1 MSVKKVI
8 VIGAGFSG
16 LSAACCLAQKGFDVT
31 VLEKNNETGGRGRKA
46 EAQGFTFDM
55 GPSWY
60 WMPDVFEK
68 FFNRFGKSAADYYS
82 LKRLSPS
89 YRVFFKEEASPPAP
103 LRRRG
108 EQSAIVD
115 VPAEKEKLFELFE
128 SLEKG
133 SSKKLE
139 QFLDEAK
146 YKYEKGIN
154 EFVYKPSL
162 SLMDFADISLLLSL
176 FRLNMFSSFS
186 KYIRKY
192 FTEPKLLQLLEF
204 PVLFLGA
211 KPEKTPAL
219 YSMMNY
225 ADMVLGTWYPD
236 GGMYKIADA
245 MTKLAEELGVK
256 INTGENVEKINVK
269 EGRAVSVI
277 SNSKELFADVILSGA
292 DYCHIEQHL
301 LEEQYRT
308 YSADYWEGRTM
319 SPSALIFYLGVNK
332 KVENLLHHNLFFDAD
347 FSVHAEEI
355 YDTPKWPAD
364 PLFYVCCPSKTDI
377 TVAPE
382 GMENL
387 FILIPVAV
395 GLNDNEAT
403 REKYFNLILERIE
416 KRTGQSIR
424 EHVIYKRSYAHND
437 FISDYNSFKGNA
449 YGLAN
454 TLMQTAVFKPR
465 IKSRKVKNLYFT
477 GQLTVPGPGV
487 PPSIISG
494 QVVADQVE
502 KDLR

>member
-1 MSVKKVI
+1 MSAKKVI

-31 VLEKNNETGGRGRKA
+31 ILEKKNETGGRGRKA
-46 EAQGFTFDM
+46 DVDGFMFDM

-60 WMPDVFEK
+60 WMPEVFEK
-68 FFNRFGKSAADYYS
+68 FFNRFGKTAADYYS

-89 YRVFFKEEASPPAP
+89 YRVFFKED
-103 LRRRG
+103 
-108 EQSAIVD
+108 QNDI
-115 VPAEKEKLFELFE
+115 PAEKEKLFALFE

-139 QFLDEAK
+139 QFLDEAA
-146 YKYEKGIN
+146 YKYDKGVN

-162 SLMDFADISLLLSL
+162 SLLEFADVNLLLSL

-192 FTEPKLLQLLEF
+192 FTNPKLLQLLEF

-211 KPEKTPAL
+211 KPENTPAL

-236 GGMYKIADA
+236 GGMYKIAEA
-245 MTKLAEELGVK
+245 MTRLAQELGVK
-256 INTGENVEKINVK
+256 ILTGENVEKINVEK
-269 EGRAVSVI
+269 GKVKSVVS
-277 SNSKELFADVILSGA
+277 NGMAHFADIVISGA
-292 DYCHIEQHL
+292 DYNFTEQKL
-301 LEEQYRT
+301 LKKKYRT
-308 YSADYWEGRTM
+308 YSADYWENRVM

-332 KVENLLHHNLFFDAD
+332 KVDNLLHHNLFFDAD
-347 FSVHAEEI
+347 FSVHATEI
-355 YDTPKWPAD
+355 YDNPQWPSH
-364 PLFYVCCPSKTDI
+364 PLFYLCCPSKTDAA
-377 TVAPE
+377 VAPE

-395 GLNDNEAT
+395 GLEDNEDV
-403 REKYFNLILERIE
+403 RERYFELVMNRIE
-416 KRTGQSIR
+416 LRAGQALR
-424 EHVIYKRSYAHND
+424 EYIVYKKAYAHSD
-437 FISDYNSFKGNA
+437 FISDFNSFKGNA

-454 TLMQTAVFKPR
+454 TLMQTAVLKPR
-465 IKSRKVKNLYFT
+465 IKSRKVKNLFFT

-494 QVVADQVE
+494 QVVAGLVE
-502 KDLR
+502 KELGSV

>member
-1 MSVKKVI
+1 MSAKKVI
-8 VIGAGFSG
+8 VIGAGFAG

-31 VLEKNNETGGRGRKA
+31 VLEKKNETGGRGRKA
-46 EAQGFTFDM
+46 EANGFMFDM

-60 WMPDVFEK
+60 WMPEVFEK
-68 FFNRFGKSAADYYS
+68 FFNRFGKTAADYYS

-89 YRVFFKEEASPPAP
+89 YRVFFKDD
-103 LRRRG
+103 
-108 EQSAIVD
+108 QNDI
-115 VPAEKEKLFELFE
+115 PAEKEKLFALFE
-128 SLEKG
+128 LLEKG

-139 QFLDEAK
+139 QFLDEAA
-146 YKYEKGIN
+146 YKYDKGVN

-162 SLMDFADISLLLSL
+162 SLMEFADASLLLSL

-186 KYIRKY
+186 KYIRRY
-192 FTEPKLLQLLEF
+192 FSNPKLLQLLEF

-211 KPEKTPAL
+211 KPENTPAL

-236 GGMYKIADA
+236 GGMYKIAEA

-256 INTGENVEKINVK
+256 ILTGENVEKINVEKGKVKSVVSNGK
-269 EGRAVSVI
+269 EF
-277 SNSKELFADVILSGA
+277 FADSIVSGA
-292 DYCHIEQHL
+292 DYYFTEQKL
-301 LEEQYRT
+301 LEAQYRT
-308 YSADYWEGRTM
+308 YSADYWESRVM

-332 KVENLLHHNLFFDAD
+332 KIANLLHHNLFFDAD
-347 FSVHAEEI
+347 FSLHATEI
-355 YDTPKWPAD
+355 YDKPEWPSH
-364 PLFYVCCPSKTDI
+364 PLFYVCCPSKTDAG
-377 TVAPE
+377 VAPE

-395 GLNDNEAT
+395 GLEDTEAT
-403 REKYFNLILERIE
+403 RDKYFEMVMSRLEN
-416 KRTGQSIR
+416 RTGQKIR
-424 EHVIYKRSYAHND
+424 KHIVYKKSYAHRD

-454 TLMQTAVFKPR
+454 TLMQTAVLKPR

-494 QVVADQVE
+494 QVVARLVE
-502 KDLR
+502 TEIR

>member
-1 MSVKKVI
+1 MSAKKVI

-31 VLEKNNETGGRGRKA
+31 VLEKKNETGGRGRKA
-46 EAQGFTFDM
+46 DVEGFMFDM

-60 WMPDVFEK
+60 WMPEVFEK

-89 YRVFFKEEASPPAP
+89 YRVFFKEASPLTP
-103 LRRRG
+103 LRGKG
-108 EQSAIVD
+108 EQSAIMD
-115 VPAEKEKLFELFE
+115 VPAEKEKLFALFE
-128 SLEKG
+128 SLENG

-139 QFLDEAK
+139 QFLDEAA
-146 YKYEKGIN
+146 YKYDKGVN

-162 SLMDFADISLLLSL
+162 SLLEFADVSLLVSL

-192 FTEPKLLQLLEF
+192 FSHPKLLQLLEF

-211 KPEKTPAL
+211 KPENTPAL

-236 GGMYKIADA
+236 GGMYKIAEA

-256 INTGENVEKINVK
+256 VLTGENVEKINVENGK
-269 EGRAVSVI
+269 IKSVI
-277 SNSKELFADVILSGA
+277 SNGKELFANIIISGA
-292 DYCHIEQHL
+292 DYNFTEQKL

-308 YSADYWEGRTM
+308 YSADYWENRTM
-319 SPSALIFYLGVNK
+319 SPSALVFYLGVNNK
-332 KVENLLHHNLFFDAD
+332 ADNLLHHNLFFDAD
-347 FSVHAEEI
+347 FSVHASEI
-355 YDTPKWPAD
+355 YDKKEWPSH
-364 PLFYVCCPSKTDI
+364 PLFYLCCPSKTDAA
-377 TVAPE
+377 VAPE

-395 GLNDNEAT
+395 GLDDNEAT
-403 REKYFNLILERIE
+403 REKYFEMVINRIE
-416 KRTGQSIR
+416 KRTGQNIR
-424 EHVIYKRSYAHND
+424 EHIVYKKTYAHRD
-437 FISDYNSFKGNA
+437 FISDYNSYKGNA

-454 TLMQTAVFKPR
+454 TLMQTAVLKPR

-494 QVVADQVE
+494 QVVAALVE
-502 KDLR
+502 KELR

>member
-1 MSVKKVI
+1 MSAKKVI
-8 VIGAGFSG
+8 IIGAGFSG

-31 VLEKNNETGGRGRKA
+31 ILEKKNETGGRGRKA
-46 EAQGFTFDM
+46 EAGGFMFDM

-60 WMPDVFEK
+60 WMPEVFEK
-68 FFNRFGKSAADYYS
+68 FFNRFGKSTPDYYL

-89 YRVFFKEEASPPAP
+89 YRVFFKDD
-103 LRRRG
+103 
-108 EQSAIVD
+108 QNDI
-115 VPAEKEKLFELFE
+115 PAEKEKLFALFE
-128 SLEKG
+128 TLEKD

-139 QFLDEAK
+139 QFLAEAA
-146 YKYEKGIN
+146 YKYEKGVN

-162 SLMDFADISLLLSL
+162 SLLEFADASLLLSL

-192 FTEPKLLQLLEF
+192 FSHPKLLQLLEF

-211 KPEKTPAL
+211 KPENTPAL

-236 GGMYKIADA
+236 GGMYKIAEA
-245 MTKLAEELGVK
+245 MTMLAEELGVK
-256 INTGENVEKINVK
+256 IRTGENVEKINVDNGK
-269 EGRAVSVI
+269 AKSVI
-277 SNSKELFADVILSGA
+277 SNGKEFFADIVISGA
-292 DYCHIEQHL
+292 DYNFTEQKL
-301 LEEQYRT
+301 LQEQYRT
-308 YSADYWEGRTM
+308 YSAEYWESRVM
-319 SPSALIFYLGVNK
+319 SPSALIFYMGVNK
-332 KVENLLHHNLFFDAD
+332 KIDNLLHHNLFFDAD
-347 FSVHAEEI
+347 FSVHASEI
-355 YDTPKWPAD
+355 YDNPQWPSH
-364 PLFYVCCPSKTDI
+364 PLFYVCCPSKTDT

-395 GLNDNEAT
+395 GLEDNEVT
-403 REKYFNLILERIE
+403 REKYFEMVINRIE
-416 KRTGQSIR
+416 TRTGQTIH
-424 EHVIYKRSYAHND
+424 EHIIYKKMYAHRD
-437 FISDYNSFKGNA
+437 FITDYNSFKGNA

-454 TLMQTAVFKPR
+454 TLMQTAVLKPR

-494 QVVADQVE
+494 QVVAELVE
-502 KDLR
+502 KEFL

>member
-1 MSVKKVI
+1 MSAKKVI

-31 VLEKNNETGGRGRKA
+31 VLEKKNETGGRGRKA
-46 EAQGFTFDM
+46 EAAGFMFDM

-60 WMPDVFEK
+60 WMPEVFEK

-89 YRVFFKEEASPPAP
+89 YRVFFKDDENDIPS
-103 LRRRG
+103 
-108 EQSAIVD
+108 
-115 VPAEKEKLFELFE
+115 EKEKLFALFE

-139 QFLDEAK
+139 QFLSEAA
-146 YKYEKGIN
+146 YKYDKGIN

-162 SLMDFADISLLLSL
+162 SLMEFADVSLLFSL

-192 FTEPKLLQLLEF
+192 FSHPKLLQLLEF

-211 KPEKTPAL
+211 KPENTPAL

-236 GGMYKIADA
+236 GGMYKIAEA

-256 INTGENVEKINVK
+256 ILTGENVEKINVENGK
-269 EGRAVSVI
+269 LKSVVS
-277 SNSKELFADVILSGA
+277 NGKELYADSIISAA
-292 DYCHIEQHL
+292 DYNFTEQKL
-301 LEEQYRT
+301 LTEQYRT
-308 YSADYWEGRTM
+308 YSADYWESRVM

-332 KVENLLHHNLFFDAD
+332 KVDNLLHHNLFFDAD
-347 FSVHAEEI
+347 FSVHATEI
-355 YDTPKWPAD
+355 YDNPEWPSH
-364 PLFYVCCPSKTDI
+364 PLFYVCCPSKTDVA
-377 TVAPE
+377 VAPE

-395 GLNDNEAT
+395 GLQDNDAT
-403 REKYFNLILERIE
+403 RERYFEMVMNRLES
-416 KRTGQSIR
+416 RTGQAIR
-424 EHVIYKRSYAHND
+424 EHIIYKKAYAHRD

-454 TLMQTAVFKPR
+454 TLMQTAVLKPR
-465 IKSRKVKNLYFT
+465 IKSKKVKNLFFA

-494 QVVADQVE
+494 QVVAELVE
-502 KDLR
+502 KENLY

>member
-1 MSVKKVI
+1 MSAKKVI

-31 VLEKNNETGGRGRKA
+31 ILEKKNETGGRGRKA
-46 EAQGFTFDM
+46 DVDGFMFDM

-60 WMPDVFEK
+60 WMPEVFEK

-89 YRVFFKEEASPPAP
+89 YRVFFKDDEND
-103 LRRRG
+103 
-108 EQSAIVD
+108 I
-115 VPAEKEKLFELFE
+115 PAEKEKLFALFE
-128 SLEKG
+128 SLESG
-133 SSKKLE
+133 SSKKLQ
-139 QFLDEAK
+139 QFLTEAE
-146 YKYEKGIN
+146 YKYEKGVN

-162 SLMDFADISLLLSL
+162 SLFEFADVNLLLSL

-186 KYIRKY
+186 KYIRRY
-192 FTEPKLLQLLEF
+192 FSHPKLLQLLEF

-211 KPEKTPAL
+211 KPENTPAL

-225 ADMVLGTWYPD
+225 ADMILGTWYPD
-236 GGMYKIADA
+236 GGMYKIAEA

-256 INTGENVEKINVK
+256 IYTGENVEKINVESGNVK
-269 EGRAVSVI
+269 SVVSNGI
-277 SNSKELFADVILSGA
+277 EIFADIIISGA
-292 DYCHIEQHL
+292 DYNHTEQRL
-301 LEEQYRT
+301 LDEQYRA
-308 YSADYWEGRTM
+308 YSADYWESCTM

-332 KVENLLHHNLFFDAD
+332 RVDNLLHHNLFFDTD
-347 FSVHAEEI
+347 FTVHATEI
-355 YDTPKWPAD
+355 YDKPQWPSH
-364 PLFYVCCPSKTDI
+364 PLFYVCCPSKTDE

-395 GLNDNEAT
+395 GLEDNEVT
-403 REKYFNLILERIE
+403 REKYFEMVIGRIE
-416 KRTGQSIR
+416 NRTGQNIR
-424 EHVIYKRSYAHND
+424 EHIIYKRTYAHLD

-454 TLMQTAVFKPR
+454 TLFQTAVLKPR

-494 QVVADQVE
+494 QVVAELIE
-502 KDLR
+502 KEFLFP

>member
-1 MSVKKVI
+1 MSAKKVI

-31 VLEKNNETGGRGRKA
+31 ILEKKNETGGRGRKA
-46 EAQGFTFDM
+46 DVDGFMFDM

-60 WMPDVFEK
+60 WMPEVFEK

-89 YRVFFKEEASPPAP
+89 YRVFFKDDEND
-103 LRRRG
+103 
-108 EQSAIVD
+108 I
-115 VPAEKEKLFELFE
+115 PAEKEKLFALFE
-128 SLEKG
+128 SLESG
-133 SSKKLE
+133 SSKKLQ
-139 QFLDEAK
+139 QFLTEAE
-146 YKYEKGIN
+146 YKYEKGVN

-162 SLMDFADISLLLSL
+162 SLFEFADVNLLLSL

-192 FTEPKLLQLLEF
+192 FSHPKLLQLLEF

-211 KPEKTPAL
+211 KPENTPAL

-236 GGMYKIADA
+236 GGMYKIAEA

-256 INTGENVEKINVK
+256 IYTGENVEKINVTNGKVKSVLSNGK
-269 EGRAVSVI
+269 E
-277 SNSKELFADVILSGA
+277 NFADIIISGA
-292 DYCHIEQHL
+292 DYNFTEQQL
-301 LEEQYRT
+301 LDEQYRT
-308 YSADYWEGRTM
+308 YSADYWESRIM

-332 KVENLLHHNLFFDAD
+332 KVDNLLHHNLFFDAD
-347 FSVHAEEI
+347 FSVHATEI
-355 YDTPKWPAD
+355 YDNPQWPSH
-364 PLFYVCCPSKTDI
+364 PLFYVCCPSKTDAA
-377 TVAPE
+377 VAPE

-395 GLNDNEAT
+395 GLDDNDAT
-403 REKYFNLILERIE
+403 REKYFEMVMNRLE
-416 KRTGQSIR
+416 KRTGQTIR
-424 EHVIYKRSYAHND
+424 EHIVYKKSYAHRD

-454 TLMQTAVFKPR
+454 TLFQTAVLKPR
-465 IKSRKVKNLYFT
+465 IKSLKVKNLYFT

-494 QVVADQVE
+494 QVVVALVE
-502 KDLR
+502 QELL

>member
-1 MSVKKVI
+1 MSAKKKVI
-8 VIGAGFSG
+8 VIGSGFSG

-46 EAQGFTFDM
+46 EAEGFMFDM

-68 FFNRFGKSAADYYS
+68 FFNLFGKSAADYYS

-89 YRVFFKEEASPPAP
+89 YRVFFKEDESD
-103 LRRRG
+103 
-108 EQSAIVD
+108 I
-115 VPAEKEKLFELFE
+115 PAEKEKLFALFE

-133 SSKKLE
+133 SSKKLQ
-139 QFLDEAK
+139 QFLAEAE
-146 YKYEKGIN
+146 YKYQKGIN

-162 SLMDFADISLLLSL
+162 SLMEFADVSLLVSL

-186 KYIRKY
+186 TYIRRY
-192 FTEPKLLQLLEF
+192 FSHPKLLQLLEF

-211 KPEKTPAL
+211 KPENTPAL

-236 GGMYKIADA
+236 GGMYKIAEA

-256 INTGENVEKINVK
+256 ICTGENVEKINIENGKVK
-269 EGRAVSVI
+269 SVT
-277 SNSKELFADVILSGA
+277 SNGKEFYADVVISGA
-292 DYCHIEQHL
+292 DYHHTEQKL
-301 LEEQYRT
+301 LEQKYRS
-308 YSADYWEGRTM
+308 YSDKYWESRTM

-332 KVENLLHHNLFFDAD
+332 KVDNLLHHNLFFDAD
-347 FSVHAEEI
+347 FSVHAKEI
-355 YDTPKWPAD
+355 YDNPTWPSH
-364 PLFYVCCPSKTDI
+364 PLFYVCCPSKTDAS
-377 TVAPE
+377 VAPE

-395 GLNDNEAT
+395 GLEDTEST
-403 REKYFNLILERIE
+403 REKYFEMVMDRIE
-416 KRTGQSIR
+416 KRTKQTVR
-424 EHVIYKRSYAHND
+424 EHIVYKKTYAHRD

-454 TLMQTAVFKPR
+454 TLMQTAVLKPR
-465 IKSRKVKNLYFT
+465 IKSKKVKNLYFT

-494 QVVADQVE
+494 QVVAGLVAKE
-502 KDLR
+502 LG

>member
-1 MSVKKVI
+1 MSAKKVI

-31 VLEKNNETGGRGRKA
+31 VLEKKNETGGRGRKA
-46 EAQGFTFDM
+46 EVDGFMFDM

-60 WMPDVFEK
+60 WMPEVFEK
-68 FFNRFGKSAADYYS
+68 FFNRFGKTAADFYS

-89 YRVFFKEEASPPAP
+89 YRVFFKDD
-103 LRRRG
+103 
-108 EQSAIVD
+108 QNDI
-115 VPAEKEKLFELFE
+115 PAEKEKLFTLFE

-133 SSKKLE
+133 SSKNLL
-139 QFLDEAK
+139 QFLDEAA
-146 YKYEKGIN
+146 YKYDKGVN

-162 SLMDFADISLLLSL
+162 SMMEFADASLLLSL

-192 FTEPKLLQLLEF
+192 FSHPKILQLLEF

-211 KPEKTPAL
+211 KPENTPAL

-236 GGMYKIADA
+236 GGMYKIAEA

-256 INTGENVEKINVK
+256 ILTGENVEKINVEK
-269 EGRAVSVI
+269 GKVKSVI
-277 SNSKELFADVILSGA
+277 SNGQEFFADSIISGA
-292 DYCHIEQHL
+292 DYHFTEQKL
-301 LEEQYRT
+301 LEEQYRN
-308 YSADYWEGRTM
+308 YSADYWESRVM

-332 KVENLLHHNLFFDAD
+332 KVDNLLHHNLFFDAD
-347 FSVHAEEI
+347 FSVHATEI
-355 YDTPKWPAD
+355 YDNPQWPSH
-364 PLFYVCCPSKTDI
+364 PLFYVCCPSKTDAD
-377 TVAPE
+377 VAPE

-403 REKYFNLILERIE
+403 RSTYFEMVMNRLE
-416 KRTGQSIR
+416 KRTGQTIR
-424 EHVIYKRSYAHND
+424 EHIVYKKSYAHRD

-454 TLMQTAVFKPR
+454 TLFQTAVLKPR

-494 QVVADQVE
+494 QVVAALVE
-502 KDLR
+502 KELS

>member
-1 MSVKKVI
+1 MSAKKVI

-31 VLEKNNETGGRGRKA
+31 VLEKKNETGGRGRKT
-46 EAQGFTFDM
+46 EAGGFMFDM

-60 WMPDVFEK
+60 WMPEVFEK
-68 FFNRFGKSAADYYS
+68 FFNRFGKTAADYYS

-89 YRVFFKEEASPPAP
+89 YRVFFKDD
-103 LRRRG
+103 
-108 EQSAIVD
+108 QNDI
-115 VPAEKEKLFELFE
+115 PAEKEKLFALFE

-139 QFLDEAK
+139 QFLDEAA
-146 YKYEKGIN
+146 YKYDKGVN

-162 SLMDFADISLLLSL
+162 SLMEFADASLLLSL
-176 FRLNMFSSFS
+176 FKLNMFSSFS

-192 FTEPKLLQLLEF
+192 FSHRKLLQLLEF

-211 KPEKTPAL
+211 KPENTPAL

-236 GGMYKIADA
+236 GGMYKIAEA

-256 INTGENVEKINVK
+256 ILTGENVEKINVGK
-269 EGRAVSVI
+269 AKVKSVI
-277 SNSKELFADVILSGA
+277 SNGKEFFADSIVSGA
-292 DYCHIEQHL
+292 DYHFTEQKL
-301 LEEQYRT
+301 LEEKYRT
-308 YSADYWEGRTM
+308 YSADYWESRVM

-332 KVENLLHHNLFFDAD
+332 KVDNLLHHNLFFDAD
-347 FSVHAEEI
+347 FSVHATEI
-355 YDTPKWPAD
+355 YDSPQWPSH
-364 PLFYVCCPSKTDI
+364 PLFYVCCPSKTDAA
-377 TVAPE
+377 VAPE

-395 GLNDNEAT
+395 GLDDNDIT
-403 REKYFNLILERIE
+403 RDKYFEMVINRIE
-416 KRTGQSIR
+416 TRTGQNIR
-424 EHVIYKRSYAHND
+424 EHIVYKKTYAHRD

-454 TLMQTAVFKPR
+454 TLFQTALLKPR

-494 QVVADQVE
+494 QVVAELIE
-502 KDLR
+502 KEFLFP

>member
-1 MSVKKVI
+1 MSAKKII

-31 VLEKNNETGGRGRKA
+31 VLEKKNETGGRGRKA
-46 EAQGFTFDM
+46 DVDGFMFDM

-60 WMPDVFEK
+60 WMPEVFEK

-89 YRVFFKEEASPPAP
+89 YRVFFKDD
-103 LRRRG
+103 
-108 EQSAIVD
+108 QNDI
-115 VPAEKEKLFELFE
+115 PAEKEKLFALFE
-128 SLEKG
+128 SLENG

-139 QFLDEAK
+139 QFLDEAA
-146 YKYEKGIN
+146 YKYDKGVN

-162 SLMDFADISLLLSL
+162 SLLEFADVNLLLSL

-192 FTEPKLLQLLEF
+192 FSHPKLLQLLEF

-211 KPEKTPAL
+211 KPENTPAL

-236 GGMYKIADA
+236 GGMYKIAEA

-256 INTGENVEKINVK
+256 ILTGENVEKINVENGKVKSVVSNGK
-269 EGRAVSVI
+269 EIFSDI
-277 SNSKELFADVILSGA
+277 IISGA
-292 DYCHIEQHL
+292 DYNFTEQKL
-301 LEEQYRT
+301 LEENYRT
-308 YSADYWEGRTM
+308 YSADYWESRVM

-332 KVENLLHHNLFFDAD
+332 KVDNLLHHNLFFDAD
-347 FSVHAEEI
+347 FSVHATEI
-355 YDTPKWPAD
+355 YDKPQWPSH
-364 PLFYVCCPSKTDI
+364 PLFYVCCPSKTDAA
-377 TVAPE
+377 VAPE

-395 GLNDNEAT
+395 GLDDNDAT
-403 REKYFNLILERIE
+403 REKYFEMVMNRLE
-416 KRTGQSIR
+416 KRTGQTIR
-424 EHVIYKRSYAHND
+424 EHIVYKKAYAHRD

-454 TLMQTAVFKPR
+454 TLFQTAVLKPR

-494 QVVADQVE
+494 QVVAALVE
-502 KDLR
+502 QELL

>member
-1 MSVKKVI
+1 MSAKKVI

-16 LSAACCLAQKGFDVT
+16 LSAACCLAQKDYDVT
-31 VLEKNNETGGRGRKA
+31 VLEKKNETGGRGRKA
-46 EAQGFTFDM
+46 EANGFMFDM

-60 WMPDVFEK
+60 WMPEVFEK

-89 YRVFFKEEASPPAP
+89 YRVFFKDD
-103 LRRRG
+103 
-108 EQSAIVD
+108 QNDI
-115 VPAEKEKLFELFE
+115 PAEKEKLFALFE

-139 QFLDEAK
+139 QFLDEAA
-146 YKYEKGIN
+146 YKYDKGVN

-162 SLMDFADISLLLSL
+162 SLMEFADASLLLSL

-192 FTEPKLLQLLEF
+192 FSHPKLLQLLEF

-211 KPEKTPAL
+211 KPENTPAL

-236 GGMYKIADA
+236 GGMYKIAEA
-245 MTKLAEELGVK
+245 MTKLAKELGVK
-256 INTGENVEKINVK
+256 ILTGENVEKINVENGK
-269 EGRAVSVI
+269 VKSVVS
-277 SNSKELFADVILSGA
+277 NGEEFFADIIISGA
-292 DYCHIEQHL
+292 DYNFTEQKL
-301 LEEQYRT
+301 LEEKYRT
-308 YSADYWEGRTM
+308 YSADYWEGRVM

-332 KVENLLHHNLFFDAD
+332 KVDNLLHHNLFFDAD
-347 FSVHAEEI
+347 FSVHATEI
-355 YDTPKWPAD
+355 YDNPAWPSH
-364 PLFYVCCPSKTDI
+364 PLFYVCCPSKTDAA
-377 TVAPE
+377 VAPE

-387 FILIPVAV
+387 FVLIPVAV
-395 GLNDNEAT
+395 GLEDNEAT
-403 REKYFNLILERIE
+403 RSTYFDMVMNRLEN
-416 KRTGQSIR
+416 RTGQNIR
-424 EHVIYKRSYAHND
+424 EQIIYKKSYAHRD

-454 TLMQTAVFKPR
+454 TLMQTAVLKPR
-465 IKSRKVKNLYFT
+465 IKSKKVKNLYFT

-494 QVVADQVE
+494 QVVAALVE
-502 KDLR
+502 KELR